1 MEENKRVIEKLS
13 EMYQR
18 DTTAMILVFAQWC
31 INHDLNPFAVYKEAY
46 PEQDIPPALVSMME
60 LTVPKEEA
68 GDIPLQMLLNVLT
81 AFDNDRLAVVV
92 QEKAKQR

>member
-31 INHDLNPFAVYKEAY
+31 INHDLNPFVVYKEAY

>member
-1 MEENKRVIEKLS
+1 MEGNKRVIEKLS

-31 INHDLNPFAVYKEAY
+31 INHDLNPLAVYKEAY

-68 GDIPLQMLLNVLT
+68 GDIPLQTLLNVLT
-81 AFDNDRLAVVV
+81 AFDNDRLAAVV

>member
-1 MEENKRVIEKLS
+1 MEENKRVIERLT

-31 INHDLNPFAVYKEAY
+31 INNDLNPLAVYKEAY
-46 PEQDIPPALVSMME
+46 LEQDIPPALTSMVE

-68 GDIPLQMLLNVLT
+68 GEISLQTLLNVLI
-81 AFDNDRLAVVV
+81 AFDNDRLAAIV

>member
-31 INHDLNPFAVYKEAY
+31 INHDLNPLAVYKEAY

-68 GDIPLQMLLNVLT
+68 GDIPLQTLLNVLT
-81 AFDNDRLAVVV
+81 AFDNDRLAAVV